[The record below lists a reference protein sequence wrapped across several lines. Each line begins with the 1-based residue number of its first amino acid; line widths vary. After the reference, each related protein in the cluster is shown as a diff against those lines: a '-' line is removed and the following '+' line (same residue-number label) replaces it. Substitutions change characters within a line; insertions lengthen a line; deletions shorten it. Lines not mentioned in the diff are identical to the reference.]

1 VNGRRHHRGT
11 VLVVTLGLLAALA
24 IIGAT
29 MISVARIDR
38 FAAQGFRQ
46 SAELDMAV
54 DGSLTWVENELTN
67 QYWSQIYWA
76 KLDGTMS
83 DGVVDMPAAAGGKTH
98 IAVARP
104 DEQGRLAASAHNMP
118 GLAKTS
124 GGGATG
130 TWYNLPLR
138 ANLPVPGKS
147 DTTGT
152 MVPDGWVVPA
162 LTYRT
167 TRNRTIEVALT
178 IVDLCA
184 RYNVNFHGD
193 AIHDASNGGQS
204 FDDEGYYVSD
214 IAPNYVATS
223 YDAGVRP
230 AIGDSTLQYRQV
242 VAGGYGRWQTPA
254 GPASG
259 NADLTMNFFNPHKDA
274 SNRDKPF
281 LADDMMEI
289 LDLRGTERE
298 TRLEK
303 IMPRT
308 FGRNGQTATGGGPAD
323 PMFYKSLFTCY
334 SWVSAARPRI
344 SNDSRDRV
352 VPRVD
357 LDSCTKDE
365 IRKAFLAC
373 GFKNDGTERK
383 LMDQVLVNVLDYRD
397 TNCRPTALKG
407 TYGSGGTYTVYGVD
421 RQPFITEYY
430 IRKDSE
436 DDTTITYT
444 VFVELAN
451 PYKKRT
457 VNGINDEGLKLNES
471 YTRLTV
477 GKGTTVSAISLP
489 AAIAPAP
496 DDKPATIEVLSRV
509 IQVPKSATQ
518 PMDYLE
524 PVLLFAQTEGDET
537 KEIVIDRLTLKTATG
552 GYETITAGQSWQRL
566 NRSGVDRAGN
576 AKTFFAGWTSK
587 YEKRNQTCDGVGPD
601 QLLNPTNPQ
610 KLVRIIENRSLTK
623 DAWVSETNRER
634 GLHKGEELSFPRVG
648 DLCRVLR
655 VGPTVG
661 TATDYSDYKP
671 ITQIM
676 EELGTTDA
684 SDVKG
689 YVSPM
694 GAEGASAS
702 REEKLLQRLFSVVM
716 PNNPY
721 FDGVDNDG
729 DFDDK
734 NANNVMDAN
743 EAVFDENDTGFQE
756 DSGKN
761 PIDSMGPELY
771 LHGRI
776 NLRTAPP
783 EVIRGM
789 LPMQLARRE
798 KGPWDVA
805 DCIARLSYNYTHP
818 GVLLRKQVHS
828 EYWNGNQI
836 FTKTGSYFAPQPDKW
851 DDDDNGAPDDFAEQ
865 CYLYTFMSNFA
876 TVQSDCYAVYGTASI
891 KTDGGR
897 VEGVRRFVA
906 VLDRVP
912 ATAYPPMRFSGPDDP
927 DLSNATDAQLENA
940 TSYPKAPNP
949 RFIPVR
955 RVMQAWIE

>member
-1 VNGRRHHRGT
+1 M
-11 VLVVTLGLLAALA
+11 VTLGLLAALA

-54 DGSLTWVENELTN
+54 DGSLTWAETELTN
-67 QYWSQIYWA
+67 QYWDQIEWSSVSGDF
-76 KLDGTMS
+76 KG
-83 DGVVDMPAAAGGKTH
+83 DGVLDIPATSTSKTR
-98 IAVARP
+98 IAVVRP
-104 DEQGRLAASAHNMP
+104 DEQGRLAAGAHNAP
-118 GLAKTS
+118 GLVKTS
-124 GGGATG
+124 GGLATG

-162 LTYRT
+162 LEYRT

-204 FDDEGYYVSD
+204 FNDEGYYVSD
-214 IAPNYVATS
+214 IAPNYVATT
-223 YDAGVRP
+223 YDGGARL

-254 GPASG
+254 KPASG
-259 NADLTMNFFNPHKDA
+259 NADMTMNFFNPNKDA
-274 SNRDKPF
+274 SNKDKPF

-289 LDLRGTERE
+289 LDLRGTQRE

-308 FGRNGQTATGGGPAD
+308 FGRNGQAATGGGPAD

-373 GFKNDGTERK
+373 GFKNDATERK

-436 DDTTITYT
+436 DDTNITYT
-444 VFVELAN
+444 VFVELSN

-457 VNGINDEGLKLNES
+457 VNGINDEGLKLNDS

-477 GKGTTVSAISLP
+477 GKGSEVRTISLP
-489 AAIAPAP
+489 AVIAPAP
-496 DDKPATIEVLSRV
+496 DDKPATIEVRSRTIV
-509 IQVPKSATQ
+509 VPKSATQ
-518 PMDYLE
+518 PMDYFE
-524 PVLLFAQTEGDET
+524 PVLLFAQTEGDDT
-537 KEIVIDRLTLKTATG
+537 KEIVIDRLTLKKGAT
-552 GYETITAGQSWQRL
+552 YETITAGQSWQRIH
-566 NRSGVDRAGN
+566 RSGFDRTGAP
-576 AKTFFAGWTSK
+576 KTFFAGWTTK

-601 QLLNPTNPQ
+601 ELLNPTSPL

-623 DAWVSETNRER
+623 DDWVKETDRER
-634 GLHKGEELSFPRVG
+634 GLHTGEELSFPRVG

-655 VGPTVG
+655 VGPKVG
-661 TATDYSDYKP
+661 AQADFSDYKP
-671 ITQIM
+671 ITEMM
-676 EELGTTDA
+676 EELGPTDT

-694 GAEGASAS
+694 GADGTSASA
-702 REEKLLQRLFSVVM
+702 REEKLLQRLFSVIM

-721 FDGVDNDG
+721 YDGVDNDG

-734 NANNVMDAN
+734 NANNAIDVN
-743 EAVFDENDTGFQE
+743 EAVFDEDDTGFQE
-756 DSGKN
+756 DAGKN

-789 LPMQLARRE
+789 MPMQLARRD

-818 GVLLRKQVHS
+818 GVLLRKQAHPD
-828 EYWNGNQI
+828 YWNGSQI
-836 FTKTGSYFAPQPDKW
+836 FTKSGSYFSPQADKW

-876 TVQSDCYAVYGTASI
+876 TVQSDSYAVYGTASI

-927 DLSNATDAQLENA
+927 DLSTATDAQLNSNA
-940 TSYPKAPNP
+940 YPKAPNP